1 VAQYRP
7 HRGGRSTSGLRPRL
21 PRHRRY
27 RHHNR
32 LGDLVFDRENILDI
46 TIVDVRPLHHIVR
59 GAAQTSGDAQPVAD
73 AFDRELRAAGIRAE
87 ADEGKNGDGVNT
99 SGPMRVYSSA
109 RESINMRI
117 TNLTGIAAALLSIAP
132 IGMSAQSSGA
142 RKMQTKPAVVGSD
155 VRELPADQQ
164 IIHALSR
171 LTFGARPGDVLK
183 VRAIGLDNWIDQ
195 QLHPDKIDDSAIES
209 FVAKYSVL
217 HQDQNSLLQQYAQQQ
232 RERRQVK
239 KERADSTRVMGATD
253 SMAMRKQLLQQF
265 NLTRQVVTQLQSS
278 RVARAV
284 ASERQLQE
292 VMTDFWENHF
302 NIYAQKGGPE
312 PYYLTDFD
320 QNVIRPHALGKFH
333 DLLKAVSRSPA
344 MLFYLDNARSMADSN
359 RPSLR
364 QLRQPRKH
372 PGLNENY
379 GRELLELHT
388 LGVDGGYSQ
397 QDVINVARAFTGW
410 TIQPPAQGGG
420 FIFRPQVHDA
430 GDKIVLG
437 HKLAAGPGMEDAED
451 VLDILAKSP
460 ATAHFISF
468 KLARRFV
475 SDSPSKALVD
485 HAAQVY
491 LRTDGDIRE
500 VLRAIITSPEF
511 FSQQA
516 FHSKVKTPFEV
527 VVSAMRSLNAA
538 PDSTPRT
545 AQVIAFL
552 GQPIFG
558 HQAPNGWPETSDAWM
573 NTGAIL
579 NRINFGI
586 AAAAGRLPGVDIR
599 ALPALDTLRS
609 APRDKQVDA
618 VVATILNGMVSPDT
632 RAVLLSGEHPMLANG
647 AGSTGMQDMT
657 AAAPDG
663 GAMSDQEMNSTGNG
677 ARMRPNQ
684 NGGGKRVALQGR
696 GFGNVPQIT
705 GLAQIV
711 GLALGS
717 PEFQRH

>member
-1 VAQYRP
+1 
-7 HRGGRSTSGLRPRL
+7 
-21 PRHRRY
+21 
-27 RHHNR
+27 
-32 LGDLVFDRENILDI
+32 
-46 TIVDVRPLHHIVR
+46 
-59 GAAQTSGDAQPVAD
+59 
-73 AFDRELRAAGIRAE
+73 
-87 ADEGKNGDGVNT
+87 
-99 SGPMRVYSSA
+99 M
-109 RESINMRI
+109 NMRI
-117 TNLTGIAAALLSIAP
+117 SKWTGITAALISIAP

-142 RKMQTKPAVVGSD
+142 RKSQSKPAVVRSD

-164 IIHALSR
+164 IIQALSR
-171 LTFGARPGDVLK
+171 LTFGAKPGDALK

-195 QLHPDKIDDSAIES
+195 QLHPDKIDDSSLEQ
-209 FVAKYSVL
+209 FVSNYSAL
-217 HQDQNSLLQQYAQQQ
+217 NQDQNGLLQQYAQQQ
-232 RERRQVK
+232 RERQQVR
-239 KERADSTRVMGATD
+239 KERADSTRVMSAAD
-253 SMAMRKQLLQQF
+253 SMAMRQQMQQLQQA

-320 QNVIRPHALGKFH
+320 ENVIRPRVLGKFR
-333 DLLKAVSRSPA
+333 DLLEAVSKSPA
-344 MLFYLDNARSMADSN
+344 MLFYLDNAGSMADSTRPTLAPPN
-359 RPSLR
+359 RGGGFRIAPIRPGGFGAAMGAMRAAQEMQR
-364 QLRQPRKH
+364 QQQQRQQQQKQRRRQ
-372 PGLNENY
+372 GLNENY

-388 LGVDGGYSQ
+388 LGVDGGYTQ

-437 HKLAAGPGMEDAED
+437 HKLAAGRGMYDAED
-451 VLDILAKSP
+451 VLDILARNP

-468 KLARRFV
+468 KLARHFV

-491 LRTDGDIRE
+491 LKTDGDIRE

-527 VVSAMRSLNAA
+527 VVSALRSLNAA
-538 PDSTPRT
+538 PDSTPRS
-545 AQVIAFL
+545 AQMIAFL

-558 HQAPNGWPETSDAWM
+558 HQAPNGWPETGDAWM

-579 NRINFGI
+579 NRINFGM
-586 AAAAGRLPGVDIR
+586 AAAAGRLPGVDFR
-599 ALPALDTLRS
+599 LLPALDTVQS

-632 RAVLLSGEHPMLANG
+632 RAVLLSGEHPMLTNG
-647 AGSTGMQDMT
+647 ASGIQDMSP
-657 AAAPDG
+657 PDTSMG
-663 GAMSDQEMNSTGNG
+663 
-677 ARMRPNQ
+677 R
-684 NGGGKRVALQGR
+684 GKREEGSGKRGALQGR
-696 GFGNVPQIT
+696 GPGNVPQLA
-705 GLAQIV
+705 GLQQIV

>member
-1 VAQYRP
+1 MK
-7 HRGGRSTSGLRPRL
+7 
-21 PRHRRY
+21 
-27 RHHNR
+27 
-32 LGDLVFDRENILDI
+32 I
-46 TIVDVRPLHHIVR
+46 TKP
-59 GAAQTSGDAQPVAD
+59 
-73 AFDRELRAAGIRAE
+73 
-87 ADEGKNGDGVNT
+87 
-99 SGPMRVYSSA
+99 
-109 RESINMRI
+109 
-117 TNLTGIAAALLSIAP
+117 IAVIAALLGVTP
-132 IGMSAQSSGA
+132 MGMSAQTTGA
-142 RKMQTKPAVVGSD
+142 KSPTKTVIARSD

-164 IIHALSR
+164 IIQALNR
-171 LTFGARPGDVLK
+171 LMFGSRPGDALK

-195 QLHPDKIDDSAIES
+195 QLHPDKINDSAMEQ
-209 FVAKYSVL
+209 FVAKYPAI
-217 HQDQNSLLQQYAQQQ
+217 HQDQNDLLRQYAEQQ
-232 RERRQVK
+232 RERRDVK
-239 KERADSTRVMGATD
+239 RERVDSTRVMTAAD
-253 SMAMRKQLLQQF
+253 SLALRQQLQQRG

-312 PYYLTDFD
+312 PYYLADFD
-320 QNVIRPHALGKFH
+320 ENVIRPHALGKFR
-333 DLLKAVSRSPA
+333 DLLEAVAKSPA
-344 MLFYLDNARSMADSN
+344 MLFYLDNARSMADST
-359 RPSLR
+359 RPTLAAQNGPGGIRVMPMRRGGLGAVLGAMRAQPMQR
-364 QLRQPRKH
+364 QQQQQQRQRQ
-372 PGLNENY
+372 GLNENY

-388 LGVDGGYSQ
+388 LGVDGGYTQ

-410 TIQPPAQGGG
+410 TIKPPAQGGG
-420 FIFRPQVHDA
+420 FMFRPQIHDA
-430 GDKIVLG
+430 GEKFVLG
-437 HKLAAGPGMEDAED
+437 HKLAAGRGMDDAED

-491 LRTDGDIRE
+491 LKTDGDIRE

-516 FHSKVKTPFEV
+516 FRTKVKSPFEV
-527 VVSAMRSLNAA
+527 VVSAMRALNAA
-538 PDSTPRT
+538 PDSTPRS

-558 HQAPNGWPETSDAWM
+558 HQAPNGWPETGESWM

-579 NRINFGI
+579 NRINFGM
-586 AAAAGRLPGVDIR
+586 AVAAGRLPGVDIR
-599 ALPALDTLRS
+599 AIPALDTLRS

-632 RAVLLSGEHPMLANG
+632 RAVLVSGEHPMLANG
-647 AGSTGMQDMT
+647 AGANAIQDMSPSDAVSSDGSGGQDMMDGANGGN
-657 AAAPDG
+657 AAR
-663 GAMSDQEMNSTGNG
+663 
-677 ARMRPNQ
+677 ARANQ
-684 NGGGKRVALQGR
+684 NPSGRRAALQGR
-696 GFGNVPQIT
+696 GFANIPQLS
-705 GLAQIV
+705 GLPQIV

>member
-1 VAQYRP
+1 
-7 HRGGRSTSGLRPRL
+7 
-21 PRHRRY
+21 
-27 RHHNR
+27 
-32 LGDLVFDRENILDI
+32 
-46 TIVDVRPLHHIVR
+46 
-59 GAAQTSGDAQPVAD
+59 
-73 AFDRELRAAGIRAE
+73 
-87 ADEGKNGDGVNT
+87 
-99 SGPMRVYSSA
+99 M
-109 RESINMRI
+109 NMRI
-117 TNLTGIAAALLSIAP
+117 TKLTGIAAALISIAP
-132 IGMSAQSSGA
+132 FSISAQSSAA
-142 RKMQTKPAVVGSD
+142 RKSQPKPAVVRSD

-171 LTFGARPGDVLK
+171 LTFGARPGDALK

-195 QLHPDKIDDSAIES
+195 QLNPDKIDDSAIDQ

-217 HQDQNSLLQQYAQQQ
+217 HQDQNALLQQYAQQQ
-232 RERRQVK
+232 RERQQVRR
-239 KERADSTRVMGATD
+239 ERADSTRAMGAAD
-253 SMAMRKQLLQQF
+253 SMALRQQMQQQF
-265 NLTRQVVTQLQSS
+265 NVTRQVVTQLQSS

-320 QNVIRPHALGKFH
+320 ENVIRPHALGKFR
-333 DLLKAVSRSPA
+333 DLLEAVSKSPA
-344 MLFYLDNARSMADSN
+344 MLFYLDNARSMADST
-359 RPSLR
+359 RPTLAGSGRREAGGGLR
-364 QLRQPRKH
+364 VGPFGRRGIGGAMGAMRAAQQMQRQQQQQQRQRQ
-372 PGLNENY
+372 GLNENY

-388 LGVDGGYSQ
+388 LGVDGGYTQ

-437 HKLAAGPGMEDAED
+437 HKLAAGRGMEDAED

-485 HAAQVY
+485 HAAEVY
-491 LRTDGDIRE
+491 LKTDGDIRE

-527 VVSAMRSLNAA
+527 VVSAMRSLNAV
-538 PDSTPRT
+538 PDSTPRS

-558 HQAPNGWPETSDAWM
+558 HQAPNGWPETGDAWM

-579 NRINFGI
+579 NRINFGM

-609 APRDKQVDA
+609 ASREKQVDA

-647 AGSTGMQDMT
+647 SGGMQDMSPT
-657 AAAPDG
+657 ESVGSGTRDAGSGMPEAG
-663 GAMSDQEMNSTGNG
+663 NGMRETGNG
-677 ARMRPNQ
+677 
-684 NGGGKRVALQGR
+684 KRGAFQGR
-696 GFGNVPQIT
+696 GFANIPQLT

>member
-1 VAQYRP
+1 
-7 HRGGRSTSGLRPRL
+7 
-21 PRHRRY
+21 
-27 RHHNR
+27 
-32 LGDLVFDRENILDI
+32 
-46 TIVDVRPLHHIVR
+46 
-59 GAAQTSGDAQPVAD
+59 
-73 AFDRELRAAGIRAE
+73 
-87 ADEGKNGDGVNT
+87 
-99 SGPMRVYSSA
+99 M
-109 RESINMRI
+109 NMRI
-117 TNLTGIAAALLSIAP
+117 KQLTGIVAALFVIAP
-132 IGMSAQSSGA
+132 IGTSGQSSGA
-142 RKMQTKPAVVGSD
+142 RRIQPRPSVVRSD

-171 LTFGARPGDVLK
+171 LTFGATPRDVLK

-195 QLHPDKIDDSAIES
+195 QLHPDKIDDSAIDQ
-209 FVAKYSVL
+209 FVANYSAL
-217 HQDQNSLLQQYAQQQ
+217 HQDQNALLQQYAQQQ
-232 RERRQVK
+232 RDRQQARRD
-239 KERADSTRVMGATD
+239 RADSTRMMNPVDTT
-253 SMAMRKQLLQQF
+253 AMRQQMQQV

-302 NIYAQKGGPE
+302 SVYAQKGGPE

-320 QNVIRPHALGKFH
+320 ENVIRPHALGRFR
-333 DLLKAVSRSPA
+333 DLLEAVAKNPA
-344 MLFYLDNARSMADSN
+344 MLFYLDNARSMAENN
-359 RPSLR
+359 RPTLR
-364 QLRQPRKH
+364 QMRQPREH

-388 LGVDGGYSQ
+388 LGVDGGYTQ

-420 FIFRPQVHDA
+420 FVFRPQVHDA

-437 HKLAAGPGMEDAED
+437 HKLAAGRGMEDAED

-460 ATAHFISF
+460 ATARFISF
-468 KLARRFV
+468 KLARHFV

-491 LRTDGDIRE
+491 LKTDGDIRE

-527 VVSAMRSLNAA
+527 VVSAMRSLDAA

-558 HQAPNGWPETSDAWM
+558 HQAPNGWPETGDAWM

-579 NRINFGI
+579 NRINFGM

-599 ALPALDTLRS
+599 ALPALDTVRS
-609 APRDKQVDA
+609 ASREKQVDA

-632 RAVLLSGEHPMLANG
+632 RAVLLSGEHPMLTDG
-647 AGSTGMQDMT
+647 ASGIRDMSGSGMRETG
-657 AAAPDG
+657 
-663 GAMSDQEMNSTGNG
+663 SG
-677 ARMRPNQ
+677 ARGP
-684 NGGGKRVALQGR
+684 LQGR
-696 GFGNVPQIT
+696 GFGNLPQLT
-705 GLAQIV
+705 GLPQIV

>member
-1 VAQYRP
+1 
-7 HRGGRSTSGLRPRL
+7 
-21 PRHRRY
+21 
-27 RHHNR
+27 
-32 LGDLVFDRENILDI
+32 
-46 TIVDVRPLHHIVR
+46 
-59 GAAQTSGDAQPVAD
+59 
-73 AFDRELRAAGIRAE
+73 
-87 ADEGKNGDGVNT
+87 
-99 SGPMRVYSSA
+99 
-109 RESINMRI
+109 MRI
-117 TNLTGIAAALLSIAP
+117 TKLIGIVAATLVSIAP
-132 IGMSAQSSGA
+132 VGVSAQKSGA
-142 RKMQTKPAVVGSD
+142 KNPAKTVIARSD

-164 IIHALSR
+164 IIQALNR
-171 LTFGARPGDVLK
+171 LTFGAKPGDILK
-183 VRAIGLDNWIDQ
+183 VRAIGLDKWIDQ
-195 QLHPDKIDDSAIES
+195 QLQPEKINDDAITAFVGNYSA
-209 FVAKYSVL
+209 L
-217 HQDQNSLLQQYAQQQ
+217 NQNQNDLLAQYAEQQ
-232 RERRQVK
+232 RARQQVRR
-239 KERADSTRVMGATD
+239 ERADSTRVMSEAD
-253 SMAMRKQLLQQF
+253 SIALRQQLQQRF

-320 QNVIRPHALGKFH
+320 QNVIRPRALGKFR
-333 DLLKAVSRSPA
+333 DLLEAVAQSPA

-359 RPSLR
+359 RPTLHPLNQSPRTRIVPFGRGGLGAIMGTMRATQQMQQQQQR
-364 QLRQPRKH
+364 QR

-388 LGVDGGYSQ
+388 LGVDGGYTQ

-410 TIQPPAQGGG
+410 TIKPPAQGGG

-437 HKLAAGPGMEDAED
+437 HNLAAGRGMEDAED

-460 ATAHFISF
+460 STAHFISF

-500 VLRAIITSPEF
+500 VLRSIITSPEF

-516 FHSKVKTPFEV
+516 FRSKVKSPFEV
-527 VVSAMRSLNAA
+527 VVSAMRALNAA
-538 PDSTPRT
+538 PDATPRI
-545 AQVIAFL
+545 AQVIAYL

-558 HQAPNGWPETSDAWM
+558 HQAPNGWPETGESWM

-579 NRINFGI
+579 NRINFGM

-599 ALPALDTLRS
+599 ALPALDTIGS
-609 APRDKQVDA
+609 APRDRQVDA

-632 RAVLLSGEHPMLANG
+632 RAVLVSGEHPMLANG
-647 AGSTGMQDMT
+647 AGANGIQNMAPAETTADNDMS
-657 AAAPDG
+657 G
-663 GAMSDQEMNSTGNG
+663 GAMADGANG
-677 ARMRPNQ
+677 QNAARARPNQ
-684 NGGGKRVALQGR
+684 KQGGQRAALQGR
-696 GFGNVPQIT
+696 GFGNIPQLT
-705 GLAQIV
+705 GLSQIV

>member
-1 VAQYRP
+1 
-7 HRGGRSTSGLRPRL
+7 
-21 PRHRRY
+21 
-27 RHHNR
+27 
-32 LGDLVFDRENILDI
+32 
-46 TIVDVRPLHHIVR
+46 
-59 GAAQTSGDAQPVAD
+59 
-73 AFDRELRAAGIRAE
+73 
-87 ADEGKNGDGVNT
+87 
-99 SGPMRVYSSA
+99 
-109 RESINMRI
+109 MRI
-117 TNLTGIAAALLSIAP
+117 TKLIGIVAAMLLGVAP
-132 IGMSAQSSGA
+132 VGVSAQKSGA
-142 RKMQTKPAVVGSD
+142 KSPAKTAITRSD

-164 IIHALSR
+164 IIQALNR
-171 LTFGARPGDVLK
+171 LTFGAKPGDILK
-183 VRAIGLDNWIDQ
+183 VRAIGLDNWINQ
-195 QLHPDKIDDSAIES
+195 QLRPEKINDDAMSA
-209 FVAKYSVL
+209 FVGNYSAL
-217 HQDQNSLLQQYAQQQ
+217 SQNQNDLLGQYAEQQ
-232 RERRQVK
+232 RARQQVRREKV
-239 KERADSTRVMGATD
+239 DSTRAMSAAD
-253 SMAMRKQLLQQF
+253 SIALRQQLQQRF

-320 QNVIRPHALGKFH
+320 QNVIRPRALGKFR
-333 DLLKAVSRSPA
+333 DLLEAVSQSPA
-344 MLFYLDNARSMADSN
+344 MLFYLDNARSMADSS
-359 RPSLR
+359 RPTLR
-364 QLRQPRKH
+364 AQNELPRARPFGRGAFGGIMGTMRGAQQRQRQQQQQRQRQ
-372 PGLNENY
+372 GLNENY

-388 LGVDGGYSQ
+388 LGVDGGYTQ

-410 TIQPPAQGGG
+410 TIKPPAQGGG

-430 GDKIVLG
+430 GEKLVLG
-437 HKLAAGPGMEDAED
+437 HKLAAGRGMEDAED

-485 HAAQVY
+485 HATQVY
-491 LRTDGDIRE
+491 LETDGDIRE
-500 VLRAIITSPEF
+500 VLRSIITSPEF

-516 FHSKVKTPFEV
+516 FRSKVKSPFEV
-527 VVSAMRSLNAA
+527 VVSAMRALNAA

-545 AQVIAFL
+545 AQVIAYL

-558 HQAPNGWPETSDAWM
+558 HQAPNGWPETGESWM

-579 NRINFGI
+579 NRINFGM
-586 AAAAGRLPGVDIR
+586 AAAAGRLPGADIR
-599 ALPALDTLRS
+599 TLPALDTIGS

-618 VVATILNGMVSPDT
+618 VVAAILNGMVSPDT

-647 AGSTGMQDMT
+647 AGANGIQNMAPAGTT
-657 AAAPDG
+657 ADTDISGEAMADGANGQNAAR
-663 GAMSDQEMNSTGNG
+663 
-677 ARMRPNQ
+677 ARRNQ
-684 NGGGKRVALQGR
+684 NQGGKRGALQGR
-696 GFGNVPQIT
+696 GFANIPQLT
-705 GLAQIV
+705 GLPQIV

>member
-1 VAQYRP
+1 
-7 HRGGRSTSGLRPRL
+7 
-21 PRHRRY
+21 
-27 RHHNR
+27 
-32 LGDLVFDRENILDI
+32 
-46 TIVDVRPLHHIVR
+46 
-59 GAAQTSGDAQPVAD
+59 
-73 AFDRELRAAGIRAE
+73 
-87 ADEGKNGDGVNT
+87 
-99 SGPMRVYSSA
+99 M
-109 RESINMRI
+109 NMRI
-117 TNLTGIAAALLSIAP
+117 KKLTGIAAALIVIAP
-132 IGMSAQSSGA
+132 IGMSGQSSGA
-142 RKMQTKPAVVGSD
+142 RRIQPRPSVVRLD

-171 LTFGARPGDVLK
+171 LTFGAKPGDVLK

-195 QLHPDKIDDSAIES
+195 QLHPDKIDDSAIDQ
-209 FVAKYSVL
+209 FVANYSVL
-217 HQDQNSLLQQYAQQQ
+217 HQDQNALLQQYAQQQ
-232 RERRQVK
+232 RDRQQARID
-239 KERADSTRVMGATD
+239 RADSARMMNPVDTT
-253 SMAMRKQLLQQF
+253 AMRQQMQQQV
-265 NLTRQVVTQLQSS
+265 NLTRQVVTQFQSS

-302 NIYAQKGGPE
+302 SVYAQKGGPE

-320 QNVIRPHALGKFH
+320 ENVIRPHALGKFR
-333 DLLKAVSRSPA
+333 DLLEVVAKSPA
-344 MLFYLDNARSMADSN
+344 MLFYLDNARSMAENN
-359 RPSLR
+359 RPTLR
-364 QLRQPRKH
+364 QMRQPREH

-388 LGVDGGYSQ
+388 LGVDGGYTQ

-420 FIFRPQVHDA
+420 FVFRPQVHDA

-437 HKLAAGPGMEDAED
+437 HKLAAGRGMEDAED

-468 KLARRFV
+468 KLARHFV

-485 HAAQVY
+485 HAAQAY
-491 LRTDGDIRE
+491 LKTDGDIRE

-527 VVSAMRSLNAA
+527 VVSAMRSLDAA

-558 HQAPNGWPETSDAWM
+558 HQAPNGWPETGDAWM

-579 NRINFGI
+579 NRINFGM
-586 AAAAGRLPGVDIR
+586 AAAAGRLPGADIR

-609 APRDKQVDA
+609 APREKQVDA

-632 RAVLLSGEHPMLANG
+632 RAVLLSGEHPMLTDGASGIRDMSGSGMVG
-647 AGSTGMQDMT
+647 AGS
-657 AAAPDG
+657 
-663 GAMSDQEMNSTGNG
+663 G
-677 ARMRPNQ
+677 ARGP
-684 NGGGKRVALQGR
+684 LQGR
-696 GFGNVPQIT
+696 GFGNLPQLT
-705 GLAQIV
+705 GLSQIV